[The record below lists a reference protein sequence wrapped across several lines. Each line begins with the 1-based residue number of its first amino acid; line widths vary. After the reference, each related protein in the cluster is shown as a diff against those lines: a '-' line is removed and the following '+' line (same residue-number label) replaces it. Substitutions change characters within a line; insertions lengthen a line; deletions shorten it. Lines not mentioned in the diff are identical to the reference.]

1 MREKLSM
8 ILVKVIN
15 FLSRWN
21 AKLAVSNKLG
31 TIHYDPDSPLL
42 EFYGGNAHH
51 NTDAPRGIVH
61 ISKDC
66 EYYGDIIALAVI
78 NEGVIKGV
86 IITNSLKNHGL
97 CNAQNSTIR
106 SLEAFSGSTLT
117 GQITVEPKM
126 IVAHKGA
133 NIEAVLVPKSGI
145 DLSMYRI
152 IISADDQELKS
163 NGGGDLAKI
172 VDDFNLSVN
181 NDLAENHSQ
190 NSAGSGKQHDPLVDE
205 PDGEDDLNS
214 LTDEPVGED
223 VSASQGDDKNE
234 GVVQRFDKP
243 VALIDDEPHNK
254 GFNTG
259 SVIIKGRQI

>member
-1 MREKLSM
+1 MREILSV
-8 ILVKVIN
+8 ILVRVIN

-42 EFYGGNAHH
+42 EFYGGDGHH

-66 EYYGDIIALAVI
+66 VYYGDIIALAVI

-86 IITNSLKNHGL
+86 IITNSLINHGL
-97 CNAQNSTIR
+97 CDAQNSTIR

-133 NIEAVLVPKSGI
+133 NIEAVLIPKSGI
-145 DLSMYRI
+145 DLSRYRI
-152 IISADDQELKS
+152 IIPSDDQELKS

-172 VDDFNLSVN
+172 VDDFNVSVN
-181 NDLAENHSQ
+181 KDSAENHLK
-190 NSAGSGKQHDPLVDE
+190 NNAGSGERYDPLVDE
-205 PDGEDDLNS
+205 PDGEDELDL
-214 LTDEPVGED
+214 DGED
-223 VSASQGDDKNE
+223 DDQNDN
-234 GVVQRFDKP
+234 RSDK
-243 VALIDDEPHNK
+243 
-254 GFNTG
+254 
-259 SVIIKGRQI
+259 VIKK